1 MEPLINNLDFLKAFL
16 GGVAV
21 SFTPCVYPLIPVSAG
36 FIAANASGSR
46 IKGFILSLIY
56 VTGIAL
62 TYSVLGLFASLTGT
76 LFGRISS
83 HPVTYIIVGAV
94 IVFFGLSMAGLFHLN
109 PPQLIRA
116 PKHRE
121 GSYLSM
127 LVLGIF
133 SGLIVSPCLTPVLG
147 TILLYLATKKS
158 LVYGV
163 SLLFSF
169 AYGMGLILILAGMF
183 SGILAGMPRAGKWMG
198 HVKKAGAAIL
208 LFTGLYFIFTG
219 IRRF

>member
-1 MEPLINNLDFLKAFL
+1 MEPSVNNLDFLKAFL
-16 GGVAV
+16 GGLAA

-36 FIAANASGSR
+36 FIAANAAGSR
-46 IKGFILSLIY
+46 LKSFILSLIY

-83 HPVTYIIVGAV
+83 HPLTYIIVGTV
-94 IVFFGLSMAGLFHLN
+94 IVIFGLSMAGLFHLHL
-109 PPQLIRA
+109 PQFIRA

-147 TILLYLATKKS
+147 TILLYLATKKH
-158 LVYGV
+158 LLYGV
-163 SLLFSF
+163 SLLLSF
-169 AYGMGLILILAGMF
+169 AYGMGLVLILAGVF
-183 SGILAGMPRAGKWMG
+183 SGLLASLPRAGKWMG
-198 HVKKAGAAIL
+198 YVKKTGALIL
-208 LFTGLYFIFTG
+208 LLTGLYFIFTG
-219 IRRF
+219 IGRF